1 MLTMGVGY
9 ACGAC
14 FTGRPTHHEPNE
26 VNCSSFFR
34 LSETPVH
41 FLSPCEALFQVLVDD
56 KVDHGL
62 ADSPPGS
69 CETLPEAF
77 YTALRMNPSYH
88 RGKGR
93 LATIK
98 LQPGLDQPNG
108 VGGTRTHKPWKFE
121 LMLMLDLIATC

>member
-1 MLTMGVGY
+1 M
-9 ACGAC
+9 
-14 FTGRPTHHEPNE
+14 
-26 VNCSSFFR
+26 
-34 LSETPVH
+34 
-41 FLSPCEALFQVLVDD
+41 SPRQALFQVLVDD

-62 ADSPPGS
+62 TDAPPG
-69 CETLPEAF
+69 CGEALPEASDS
-77 YTALRMNPSYH
+77 ALRMNPSYH

-108 VGGTRTHKPWKFE
+108 VGRTRTHKPWKFE